1 MQTIAMIPA
10 RYGSSRFP
18 GKPLENICG
27 KPMIWWVFHQV
38 QKVRGISAV
47 CVATDHAEIQ
57 EACRAQGIP
66 VQMTGEHATSTER
79 IYEAA
84 KRMPADVYICVNGDE
99 PLIEPTLI
107 EQVIPKTCGR
117 FFAANLMTKIN
128 NPVEVVDCT
137 NIKVITDTDG
147 NALMMSRS
155 PIPYPKADMQF
166 DYFKHLGVLAYSME
180 ALRFFAETPKGP
192 LEQIEDIN
200 ELCFIEHGKKL
211 NMIPVEAHSLSVDTK
226 KDLEY
231 VRRIIEEKQKRGVMK
246 F

>member
-99 PLIEPTLI
+99 PLIEHGSN
-107 EQVIPKTCGR
+107 ERHQAEG
-117 FFAANLMTKIN
+117 
-128 NPVEVVDCT
+128 D
-137 NIKVITDTDG
+137 DG
-147 NALMMSRS
+147 GE
-155 PIPYPKADMQF
+155 I
-166 DYFKHLGVLAYSME
+166 
-180 ALRFFAETPKGP
+180 
-192 LEQIEDIN
+192 
-200 ELCFIEHGKKL
+200 
-211 NMIPVEAHSLSVDTK
+211 
-226 KDLEY
+226 
-231 VRRIIEEKQKRGVMK
+231 QKRELSPANAGKAEGDAEHRIRRVHGGAHPCIVQAK
-246 F
+246 PDCQRRRFVDP